1 MLAVPTPPALV
12 MFVTVMPLG
21 MLVATTTSEPA
32 GSLSSVTVAMVAPV
46 ADEPAFSESEPPVI
60 CGLRLSVVPAKQSG
74 DGVVIGPFPSG
85 SRQKLYWPPV
95 CTPTVNCR
103 LIEAP
108 AVSGVARPMAGTL
121 KVELKPPPA
130 ACAGGVST
138 VVPEMFAVPPPL
150 SETLVFDEVS
160 ARRSALFTAGGFVV
174 MLTMRKRSCGR
185 SAPVLFVK
193 VRRKL

>member
-60 CGLRLSVVPAKQSG
+60 CGLRLSVVRAKQSG

-103 LIEAP
+103 LIEEP
-108 AVSGVARPMAGTL
+108 AVSGVGRAVAGAV
-121 KVELKPPPA
+121 KVECEQADP
-130 ACAGGVST
+130 
-138 VVPEMFAVPPPL
+138 
-150 SETLVFDEVS
+150 
-160 ARRSALFTAGGFVV
+160 R
-174 MLTMRKRSCGR
+174 
-185 SAPVLFVK
+185 
-193 VRRKL
+193 